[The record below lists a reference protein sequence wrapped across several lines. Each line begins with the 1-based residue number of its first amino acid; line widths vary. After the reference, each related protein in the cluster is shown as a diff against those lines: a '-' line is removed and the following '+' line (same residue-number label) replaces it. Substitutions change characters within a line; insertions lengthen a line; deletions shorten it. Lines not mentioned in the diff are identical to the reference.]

1 MMLCLLVTNPLIS
14 VVVFLIWWLFIYLTV
29 VYKVICEATFLSSW
43 RVVLALS
50 VSRHHHGSDNVHH
63 HHWCLSL
70 YATGV
75 LRQSCRHLLVGKL
88 PFCLPVCHR
97 VRCCQL
103 FHHSGGDEEAQEGK
117 GHSHSVFSGHD
128 CKSYI
133 CLTHRKSFPVIRSW
147 LTSQPNSPLL
157 PLSLQIPT
165 SFNATQAMAFDGCFH
180 DNEIDLT
187 SFPEVSSTPNTE
199 RNTQSRNSNASA
211 PTEGTRLHRK
221 HPLKQNLSYI
231 MSNSYMIDSYSR
243 VIFPLAYLLF
253 NIIYW
258 SMYA

>member
-1 MMLCLLVTNPLIS
+1 MVVSNQTLLVL
-14 VVVFLIWWLFIYLTV
+14 V
-29 VYKVICEATFLSSW
+29 
-43 RVVLALS
+43 LS
-50 VSRHHHGSDNVHH
+50 VSRHHHGPDNVHH

-75 LRQSCRHLLVGKL
+75 LRQSRGHLLVGKL
-88 PFCLPVCHR
+88 PVCLPVCHW

-103 FHHSGGDEEAQEGK
+103 FHHSGGDEEVQEGK
-117 GHSHSVFSGHD
+117 GYSSLDFRDLQCLLKFHVT
-128 CKSYI
+128 
-133 CLTHRKSFPVIRSW
+133 CLTHRKWFHAIWSL
-147 LTSQPNSPLL
+147 LTSENNSALRPILLQMPNSY
-157 PLSLQIPT
+157 
-165 SFNATQAMAFDGCFH
+165 NATEAMAFDGCFH

-199 RNTQSRNSNASA
+199 GNTQSRNSTVSA

-221 HPLKQNLSYI
+221 HPLRQNLSFI

-258 SMYA
+258 SLYT